1 MDDPHTHNMARARAR
16 VNDLVKGQ
24 TYLFYAYRP
33 SNKVNLFRAN
43 FVDIMGTTLVVS
55 HYTDTTTGVV
65 EDGHHTMP
73 LEWIARIDDEKTCNI
88 ASPSAIRLQIDN
100 WM

>member
-1 MDDPHTHNMARARAR
+1 MARAR

-65 EDGHHTMP
+65 EDGTHTMP
-73 LEWIARIDDEKTCNI
+73 LEWIARIDTLDEKTWKKC
-88 ASPSAIRLQIDN
+88 PSAIRLQIDN